1 MTVSFAECAICL
13 SERHNFV
20 GINSEIMGKYAD
32 AYQFLAPF
40 LTERRRELLETAVG
54 LRTRYVS
61 VVLED
66 IYNPH
71 NVSAILRSCDCFGVQ
86 DVHLAEQ
93 RYAFAAH
100 TDTARG
106 ADKWLS
112 IYSHGAAGSTARAI
126 VGLQAQGYRVLAT
139 SPHAQ
144 AAPIDDIDLSLGKV
158 ALLLGNEKEGVSAD
172 AARLADGLVSVP
184 MVGFSE
190 SLNVSVT
197 AAVCLHSLRSRLMH
211 CGIDWQLTVDERE
224 YLLFD
229 WARKSAKSADDLLR
243 LKYENFHELAEEL
256 STQPADCRANNGSV

>member
-1 MTVSFAECAICL
+1 
-13 SERHNFV
+13 
-20 GINSEIMGKYAD
+20 MGKYGD
-32 AYQFLAPF
+32 AYRFFEPF
-40 LTERRRELLETAVG
+40 LTEKRRKLLEAAAAQ
-54 LRTRYVS
+54 RTRYICA
-61 VVLED
+61 VLED

-71 NVSAILRSCDCFGVQ
+71 NASAILRSCDCFGVQ

-144 AAPIDDIDLSLGKV
+144 AAPIDNIDLSLGKV

-197 AAVCLHSLRSRLMH
+197 AALCLHSLRNRLVH
-211 CGIDWQLTVDERE
+211 SGIDWHLTDDERE
-224 YLLFD
+224 FLLFD

-243 LKYENFHELAEEL
+243 LKYEKFHELAEDFSL
-256 STQPADCRANNGSV
+256 